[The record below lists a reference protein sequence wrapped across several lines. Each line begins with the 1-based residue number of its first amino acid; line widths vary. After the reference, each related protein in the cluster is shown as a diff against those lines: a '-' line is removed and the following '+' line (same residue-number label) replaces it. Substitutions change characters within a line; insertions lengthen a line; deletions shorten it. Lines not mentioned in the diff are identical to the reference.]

1 MTRSKS
7 HSMLNGLPDS
17 VEAPTRQP
25 TTSSNGKQGVR
36 RSRSTGCLMAMN
48 GSKETPDDVQ
58 ERQAE
63 EAEQHI
69 NWSPQ
74 AVGKEI
80 VRTRPVNHFVLH
92 GCSRCRWLNARLVAT
107 C

>member
-7 HSMLNGLPDS
+7 HSMLNGLLDS

-36 RSRSTGCLMAMN
+36 RSRSTGCLLAMN
-48 GSKETPDDVQ
+48 GSDEATDDVE

-69 NWSPQ
+69 DGRSQ
-74 AVGKEI
+74 GVAKEV

-92 GCSRCRWLNARLVAT
+92 GCSRCQWLNARPVAT